1 MLSWRI
7 AGNDWLL
14 FTSDTVEQ
22 GIACNCVSALN
33 NVYNVFNDWFGV
45 EPASL
50 RSPVS
55 VIMGAQDYPQCFKTT
70 GTVFLTSDTLH
81 NPNMAVYQF
90 AHELCHLLIP
100 GNVTQ
105 RFKWFEETICR
116 CASMSAL
123 RCIYGASCTQYI
135 NDILSGNAMIPE
147 GKSVAAYIRS
157 VPFGPT
163 KQAIIFSLSSA
174 FLRASSS
181 IRFITHSFLYSC
193 HSATLIDT
201 FTTTSAPDLS
211 QKLISYFMFPSCAV
225 RMVPLTSY
233 AVCSSVASSR

>member
-22 GIACNCVSALN
+22 GIARNCVSALN

-135 NDILSGNAMIPE
+135 NGILSGNAMIPE

-157 VPFGPT
+157 VLVLVDQDQYRRDING
-163 KQAIIFSLSSA
+163 AIA
-174 FLRASSS
+174 EA
-181 IRFITHSFLYSC
+181 
-193 HSATLIDT
+193 
-201 FTTTSAPDLS
+201 
-211 QKLISYFMFPSCAV
+211 
-225 RMVPLTSY
+225 LTSILTP
-233 AVCSSVASSR
+233 AFWRRVPALCEISENTVFDDGINWFASALPYEEKKAFTSLVLGD